1 MGNSGGCAGRR
12 NGKSKM
18 RSDKTFSPIFLREAS
33 KARFWLNSTSVG
45 VWKSSLMPLKEDIAE
60 KKDTKEYPLTETLTT
75 SFELQ
80 R

>member
-1 MGNSGGCAGRR
+1 MGNSGGYAGRR

-18 RSDKTFSPIFLREAS
+18 RSDKSFSPTSLREAS

-60 KKDTKEYPLTETLTT
+60 KRTPK
-75 SFELQ
+75 
-80 R
+80 RH